1 MTTLI
6 PRNTTIP
13 TRKSEVFSTAADNQ
27 TTVEVH
33 VLQGERDV
41 ASGNKSLGQFNLT
54 DIPPAPRGMPQIEVM
69 FDIDA
74 NGILHVT
81 AKDKATGKEAKI
93 KIQASSGLSE
103 DEIKRMVKDAEVHA
117 EEDKKALE
125 LVNARNQLEA
135 LVHSVRKSLKEY
147 GDKLEKSESEAIETA
162 AKEAEEAIKSGD
174 KAKIDAS
181 TEALGKSAQKLGE
194 KMYAEQ
200 QAAEKAAAAAAG
212 SGAGPG
218 AAGGAQSEAKK
229 DDGDVVDAEFT
240 EVKDG
245 KK

>member
-1 MTTLI
+1 
-6 PRNTTIP
+6 
-13 TRKSEVFSTAADNQ
+13 
-27 TTVEVH
+27 
-33 VLQGERDV
+33 
-41 ASGNKSLGQFNLT
+41 
-54 DIPPAPRGMPQIEVM
+54 MPQIEVI

-81 AKDKATGKEAKI
+81 AKDKATGKENKI

-103 DEIKRMVKDAEVHA
+103 DEIQRMVKDAEINA

-147 GDKLEKSESEAIETA
+147 GDKIEKSEAEAIEAA
-162 AKEAEEAIKSGD
+162 AKDAEEAVKSGD
-174 KAKIDAS
+174 KAQIDARA
-181 TEALGKSAQKLGE
+181 EALGKTAQKLGE

-200 QAAEKAAAAAAG
+200 QAAQAAAG
-212 SGAGPG
+212 AAG
-218 AAGGAQSEAKK
+218 AAPGGNAGGGAQGEAGKK
-229 DDGDVVDAEFT
+229 DEGDVVDAEFT
-240 EVKDG
+240 EVKGD